1 MTEGKPLQILIVED
15 NPAIREVLK
24 MGLEMEGCEVSEA
37 EDGRQALA
45 RLHSMATPNL
55 ILLDLLMPGMNGYDF
70 LDEIK
75 KDPLNPISRIPV
87 VVISAVATIARERL
101 SKASAIVGKPVD
113 LETLMNTIH
122 RVANQSA

>member
-55 ILLDLLMPGMNGYDF
+55 ILLDLLMPGMNG
-70 LDEIK
+70 
-75 KDPLNPISRIPV
+75 
-87 VVISAVATIARERL
+87 
-101 SKASAIVGKPVD
+101 
-113 LETLMNTIH
+113 
-122 RVANQSA
+122 